1 MSKKKIAIIG
11 CGNIAEFHIPALR
24 EAGLECVHCA
34 SSLNSK
40 TIDQFAAR
48 HKIDK
53 AWTDPKK
60 LARAK
65 DQWDGMVIA
74 ASVEPTLDLLKIV
87 ARSGKPVLVEK
98 PVATS
103 SERLAE
109 FSTQSPS
116 NIIVAYNRRYYNTV
130 QKAREFAAN
139 KMNLRAIMTLP
150 ENVSSE
156 FRDPYFLVHENS
168 VHGFD
173 MLSFIFGRISVE
185 HVETASTDNPY
196 FGRHAILKSSA
207 GHLINLI
214 MNWKAPANFTLS
226 LDDANHRLD
235 LFPFEKFQLYD
246 GMKVIEPSDKYPV
259 RQYVPNQVDSGTVF
273 DNMPP
278 QIKPGFLGQALEF
291 KDLID
296 GKLPTIGANLTDAYN
311 AQVIAEQILNNG
323 KP

>member
-1 MSKKKIAIIG
+1 MSKKRIAIIG
-11 CGNIAEFHIPALR
+11 CGNIANFHIPALR

-34 SSLNSK
+34 SSPNSK
-40 TIDQFAAR
+40 TIDKFAAH
-48 HKIDK
+48 HKITK
-53 AWTDPKK
+53 VWTDPKK

-103 SERLAE
+103 SESLAE

-116 NIIVAYNRRYYNTV
+116 NVIVAYNRRHYNTV
-130 QKAREFAAN
+130 QKAREFVTN
-139 KMNLRAIMTLP
+139 KTNLRATMTLP

-156 FRDPYFLVHENS
+156 FRNPYFLVHENS

-173 MLSFIFGRISVE
+173 MLSFIFGRVSVE
-185 HVETASTDNPY
+185 HVATASTDDPY

-207 GHLINLI
+207 GHFINLI
-214 MNWKAPANFTLS
+214 MNWKAPANFALS
-226 LDDANHRLD
+226 LDDAKYRLD

-259 RQYVPNQVDSGTVF
+259 RQYVPHQVDSGTVF
-273 DNMPP
+273 ENMPR

-291 KDLID
+291 SNLID
-296 GKLPTIGANLTDAYN
+296 GKLPTVSANMTDAYN
-311 AQVIAEQILNNG
+311 AQVIAEQILSNY

>member
-24 EAGLECVHCA
+24 EAGLECVHCS

-60 LARAK
+60 LAMAK

-173 MLSFIFGRISVE
+173 ILGFIFGKVSVE
-185 HVETASTDNPY
+185 HVATASADNPY
-196 FGRHAILKSSA
+196 FGRHVILKSSA

-214 MNWKAPANFTLS
+214 MNWKAPSNFTLS
-226 LDDANHRLD
+226 LDDAKHRLD

-291 KDLID
+291 KNLID
-296 GKLPTIGANLTDAYN
+296 GKLPTIGANMTDAYN